1 MSGGFFGGFSE
12 GLDRATARK
21 EDTKLRSEEN
31 ARQDKYLDVLQ
42 SMGAIPPASSQGGYD
57 GTGTP
62 PFIPM
67 GDDELAGG
75 AGNDTLNTSG
85 GYGRAAPASVA
96 GGDLTI
102 AGLLRKH
109 EGAGDPSTLFGHS
122 QRGGRFDGVDVSKM
136 TLAELREFSRPDGE
150 YGQWVKDKVGRV
162 ATPMG
167 FGQIVGT
174 TMRNTAKAMGLPDDT
189 VFDANT
195 QTAMVNH
202 LAKQRLINAKSPAA
216 KRAAMR
222 AEWEGFKHVPDSQ
235 LDAAIANFEKN
246 GYGLQPRALGAV

>member
-1 MSGGFFGGFSE
+1 MSGGFFGGFSQ
-12 GLDRATARK
+12 GFDRAKARK
-21 EDTKLRSEEN
+21 EDNKLRSEEN
-31 ARQDKYLDVLQ
+31 ARQDKYLDALQ
-42 SMGAIPPASSQGGYD
+42 SMGAIPPGSGYD

-75 AGNDTLNTSG
+75 AGNDTLNTGG

-102 AGLLRKH
+102 SGLLRKH

-150 YGQWVKDKVGRV
+150 YGQWVKGKVGRV

-167 FGQIVGT
+167 FGQIVGK
-174 TMRNTAKAMGLPDDT
+174 TMRNTAEAMGLPDDT
-189 VFDANT
+189 VFDVNT